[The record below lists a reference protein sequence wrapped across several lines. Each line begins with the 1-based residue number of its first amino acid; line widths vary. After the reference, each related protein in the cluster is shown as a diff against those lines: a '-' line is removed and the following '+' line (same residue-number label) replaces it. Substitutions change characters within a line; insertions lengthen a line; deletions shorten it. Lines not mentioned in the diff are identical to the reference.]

1 MAARSPSVW
10 AKCQNKE
17 AEMAR
22 FVVDLGDVNLTGDEH
37 NAIASAIHTAV
48 IGQLAKVSDPGVH
61 AGTKT
66 LHHAGMGFTAPAA
79 AAAKPKKPARKPA

>member
-1 MAARSPSVW
+1 
-10 AKCQNKE
+10 
-17 AEMAR
+17 MAR
-22 FVVDLGDVNLTGDEH
+22 FVVDLGDVSLSSDEH

-66 LHHAGMGFTAPAA
+66 LHHAGMGFAPAA
-79 AAAKPKKPARKPA
+79 AATAAKPKKPAKK